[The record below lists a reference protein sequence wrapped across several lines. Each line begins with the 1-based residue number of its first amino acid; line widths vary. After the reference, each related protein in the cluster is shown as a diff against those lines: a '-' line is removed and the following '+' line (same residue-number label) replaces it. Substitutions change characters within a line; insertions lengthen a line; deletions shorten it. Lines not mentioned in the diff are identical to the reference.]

1 MHSAQA
7 WYLQELKAALGCCW
21 VDVMIDDEVIFDLSF
36 WNQQILLNEMFFGL
50 FLLFVPYCNLNQL
63 SSCIAGTLSH
73 CILWGLKLGF
83 FVLISDKT
91 SSILNM

>member
-7 WYLQELKAALGCCW
+7 WYLQGLKAALGCCW

-36 WNQQILLNEMFFGL
+36 WNQQILLNEMFFVL

-63 SSCIAGTLSH
+63 SSCIAGTLLH
-73 CILWGLKLGF
+73 CIFMGT
-83 FVLISDKT
+83 KT
-91 SSILNM
+91 WFLCID